1 MPEIEKQHGPNTS
14 KNLKSLM
21 PQVEELT
28 ETIASLDGSLTHLKR
43 LSTVIKELQALM
55 DTVADKSREGVAL
68 FQDNRFVWV
77 NKAACVISGYTFDE
91 MLALSVADITLP
103 GHRDKLIARINMVLA
118 GDPIDTPQEWPVY
131 RKDRLVRHVSIFSYR
146 VIYREK
152 PAIVSIFY
160 DVTETKKILDESIM
174 RAQILDS
181 INDHV
186 ILVDMS
192 GKIAYVNDAACES
205 IGYLKDEL
213 MDSNVLDLIAPDLR
227 KKFNIRMKQ
236 ISEHK
241 EARYKTILVRKD
253 GSQIHME
260 VRARIIKQGGKEF
273 ALGIARENPENGFE
287 AQQVNP

>member
-14 KNLKSLM
+14 KNLKSPM

-28 ETIASLDGSLTHLKR
+28 EAIASLDGSLNHLKR
-43 LSTVIKELQALM
+43 LSAVIKEMRAMM
-55 DTVADKSREGVAL
+55 DTIADKSREGYVL
-68 FQDNRFVWV
+68 VQDNRFVWV

-91 MLALSVADITLP
+91 MLALSVPDITLP
-103 GHRDKLIARINMVLA
+103 GHRDKLVAKINMVLA
-118 GDPIDTPQEWPVY
+118 GDPVDIPQEWPVY
-131 RKDRLVRHVSIFSYR
+131 RKDRLVRYVRIFSYR

-186 ILVDMS
+186 ILVGMS

-205 IGYLKDEL
+205 MGYLKNEL
-213 MDSNVLDLIAPDLR
+213 MDFNVLDLIAPDLR

-241 EARYKTILVRKD
+241 EARYRTILVRKD

-260 VRARIIKQGGKEF
+260 VRARIIKQGGKQF
-273 ALGIARENPENGFE
+273 VLAVARENPENGIE
-287 AQQVNP
+287 AQKVNP